1 MMAGR
6 NGGEAARELR
16 HKKRFRGAT
25 SYPVWGDITH
35 DATLFTIMQKYIRQ
49 VKFGKKPQ
57 DIGYSYKFD
66 DLFEH
71 RYFELY
77 SLHLCE

>member
-1 MMAGR
+1 
-6 NGGEAARELR
+6 
-16 HKKRFRGAT
+16 
-25 SYPVWGDITH
+25 VWGDITH
-35 DATLFTIMQKYIRQ
+35 DSSLFSTLQRYIRQ
-49 VKFGKKPQ
+49 IKLGKKPA
-57 DIGYSYKFD
+57 DVEYSYKFN

>member
-1 MMAGR
+1 
-6 NGGEAARELR
+6 
-16 HKKRFRGAT
+16 
-25 SYPVWGDITH
+25 
-35 DATLFTIMQKYIRQ
+35 MQKYIRQ